1 MACAV
6 STDTDVSGES
16 FLDNNLFAEVIV
28 ANKCKETD
36 RTYSYLIPK
45 DMEDKVDVGSR
56 VIVPFGMGNKQLEGY
71 VFEVKDSIDF
81 NVSKIKPVVRALDDE
96 PVMSP
101 ELVELAKWMKYKYLS
116 YYIDAIQAIV
126 PSPVRTKSSYSIE
139 LCDSEDIY
147 EKITRLNSVNIIEI
161 VEYLEING
169 GSAKLEEIREY
180 FSNLKIDY
188 YVKKL
193 IEAGVVSKLQ
203 KIGNKIGKK
212 TEKLI
217 YLNEAASFEIK
228 KNANKQKE
236 ILELLK
242 ENPGMSMY
250 KIKEACGDCDSTVR
264 IMEKKGYIRIEE
276 REEYRE
282 VNSKIYTEKI
292 HKLSEAQLS
301 ALENIRSFFS
311 QGKDVV
317 LHGVTGSGKTEVYLE
332 LIEESLAEGKDSIM
346 LVPEIS
352 LTPQMVSRF
361 KNRFGD
367 NIAIMHSRLSEG
379 EKYDEWRKIKAGIVK
394 VAIGARSAVFVPFKA
409 LGLIIIDEEHEHTYK
424 SELKPKYLTREV
436 AEKRCQ
442 LEGAHLLM
450 GSATPSIETYYR
462 AKVGELGLAELP
474 DRVNGSPM
482 PEVEVVD
489 MREELKSGN
498 KTIFSSSL
506 TEAIL
511 ENLKS
516 GDQMILFL
524 NRRGH
529 STFVSC
535 RQCGIVMK
543 CPRCSIS
550 LTYHMKSEK
559 LVCHYC
565 GYERDNPTIC
575 PKCKSD
581 KIKYFGVGTQKLE
594 KEFQKKFS
602 VRNVLRMDADTTSRK
617 NSHEEILDK
626 YRRREANV
634 LLGTQM
640 ISKGLDFPDVTL
652 VGVITADTSLNLPD
666 FRSGERTFQ
675 MIAQVAGRSG
685 RASKKGRVIVQTY
698 SPEHYSIEYA
708 RSHDYKSFF
717 EQEIMLRKELGYPPF
732 SSIANIMISGT
743 IESEVINYANEISL
757 LLDES
762 IKSYVDV
769 EKLGPAAATISRI
782 KNRFRWQIVI
792 KSKSEEKLRTILR
805 ALSETCGEGQS
816 NASISVDLNP
826 QSMI

>member
-1 MACAV
+1 M
-6 STDTDVSGES
+6 DKK
-16 FLDNNLFAEVIV
+16 LYAEVIV

-36 RTYSYLIPK
+36 RTYSYLIPE
-45 DMEDKVDVGSR
+45 DMVGSIAAGSR

-71 VFEVKDSIDF
+71 VLDIKDSIEF
-81 NVSKIKPVVRALDDE
+81 NASRVKPIVRALDDE

-101 ELVELAKWMKYKYLS
+101 ELVELAKWMKNKYLS

-126 PSPVRTKSSYSIE
+126 PSPVRTKSSYTIE
-139 LCDSEDIY
+139 LSDSEDIY
-147 EKITRLNSVNIIEI
+147 GKLEKLNSNSMMEI
-161 VEYLEING
+161 VEFLEVNG
-169 GSAKLEEIREY
+169 GSARLEALKEY
-180 FSNLKIDY
+180 FSDRKIDY
-188 YVKKL
+188 YIKKL
-193 IEAGVVSKLQ
+193 MEADIICKLQ
-203 KIGNKIGKK
+203 QIGNKIGKK
-212 TEKLI
+212 SAKLLYTAEGI
-217 YLNEAASFEIK
+217 SIELS
-228 KNANKQKE
+228 KNASKQKE
-236 ILELLK
+236 IYGLIM
-242 ENPGMSMY
+242 ENPGITLA
-250 KIKEACGDCDSTVR
+250 KLKEICRDCDSVVR
-264 IMEKKGYIRIEE
+264 TMQKKGYIRIEE
-276 REEYRE
+276 RDEYRKVDFKVYSE
-282 VNSKIYTEKI
+282 EK
-292 HKLSEAQLS
+292 HKLSEDQQKTLA
-301 ALENIRSFFS
+301 NIRSFFS
-311 QGKDVV
+311 VGKDVV
-317 LHGVTGSGKTEVYLE
+317 LHGVTGSGKTEIYLE
-332 LIEESLAEGKDSIM
+332 LIEECLTQGKDSIM

-367 NIAIMHSRLSEG
+367 SIAVLHSGLSEG
-379 EKYDEWRKIKAGIVK
+379 EKYDEWRRIKAGRVK
-394 VAIGARSAVFVPFKA
+394 VAIGARSAVFAPFGS
-409 LGLIIIDEEHEHTYK
+409 LGIIIIDEEHEHTYK
-424 SELKPKYLTREV
+424 SEIRPKYLTREV
-436 AEKRCQ
+436 AEKRCR

-462 AKVGELGLAELP
+462 ARTGELGLAELQY
-474 DRVNGSPM
+474 RVNGSPM

-511 ENLKS
+511 DTLRS

-535 RQCGIVMK
+535 RQCGIVMR

-565 GYERDNPTIC
+565 GYERDNPDIC
-575 PKCKSD
+575 PNCKSD

-602 VRNVLRMDADTTSRK
+602 VKNILRMDADTTSRK
-617 NSHEEILDK
+617 NSHQELLDK

-652 VGVITADTSLNLPD
+652 VGVIAADTSLNLPD

-708 RSHDYKSFF
+708 RHHDYKGFYQ
-717 EQEIMLRKELGYPPF
+717 QEIMLRKELGYPPF
-732 SSIANIMISGT
+732 SSIANIIISGT
-743 IESEVINYANEISL
+743 VENEVIKYANEISL

-762 IKSYVDV
+762 LKKYSDV

-792 KSKSEEKLRTILR
+792 RSKSEEALR
-805 ALSETCGEGQS
+805 AILGDLSNTCGEGQS
-816 NASISVDLNP
+816 NASISMDLNP
-826 QSMI
+826 QNML

>member
-1 MACAV
+1 MN
-6 STDTDVSGES
+6 
-16 FLDNNLFAEVIV
+16 NNLFAEVIV

-36 RTYSYLIPK
+36 RAYSYLIPK
-45 DMEDKVDVGSR
+45 DLEDKVAVGSR

-71 VFEVKDSIDF
+71 VIQLKDSIDF
-81 NVSKIKPVVRALDDE
+81 NVSRIKPVVRVIDDE

-101 ELVELAKWMKYKYLS
+101 MLVELAKWMKDKYLS

-126 PSPVRTKSSYSIE
+126 PSPVRTKSSYIIE
-139 LCDSEDIY
+139 LSDGDDVY
-147 EKITRLNSVNIIEI
+147 EKLAGLNSNPMMEI
-161 VEYLEING
+161 VEYLELNS
-169 GSAKLEEIREY
+169 GSAKLSEIKEY
-180 FSNLKIDY
+180 FSSLKIDY

-193 IEAGVVSKLQ
+193 LDAGVIRKLQ
-203 KIGNKIGKK
+203 TIGNKIGKK

-217 YLNEAASFEIK
+217 YLSDNSSFDTK
-228 KNANKQKE
+228 KNARKQKE
-236 ILELLK
+236 VLELLK
-242 ENPGMSMY
+242 NNPVISMTQL
-250 KIKEACGDCDSTVR
+250 KDACGDCDSTVR
-264 IMEKKGYIRIEE
+264 ALEKKGYIRVEE
-276 REEYRE
+276 REEYRKI
-282 VNSKIYTEKI
+282 NSKVYREKK
-292 HKLSEAQLS
+292 HELSKMQLS
-301 ALENIRSFFS
+301 ALTEIREFFS
-311 QGKDVV
+311 QGVDVV

-332 LIEESLAEGKDSIM
+332 LIEENISAGKDSIM

-367 NIAIMHSRLSEG
+367 NIAVMHSSLSEG
-379 EKYDEWRKIKAGIVK
+379 EKYDEWRKIKAGLVK
-394 VAIGARSAVFVPFKA
+394 VAIGARSAVFAPFKN

-424 SELKPKYLTREV
+424 SEIKPKYLTREV
-436 AEKRCQ
+436 AEQRCK

-462 AKVGELGLAELP
+462 ARNGELGLAELSE
-474 DRVNGSPM
+474 RVNGSPM

-498 KTIFSSSL
+498 KSIFSSSL

-511 ENLKS
+511 DNLKS

-535 RQCGIVMK
+535 RECGIVMK

-565 GYERDNPTIC
+565 GYERDNPEYC
-575 PKCKSD
+575 PKCKSE
-581 KIKYFGVGTQKLE
+581 KIKYFGAGTQKLE

-602 VRNVLRMDADTTSRK
+602 VKNVLRMDADTTSKK
-617 NSHEEILDK
+617 NSHQEILDK

-675 MIAQVAGRSG
+675 MIEQVAGRSG
-685 RASKKGRVIVQTY
+685 RAAKKGRVIVQTY

-708 RSHDYKSFF
+708 RCHDYKGFF
-717 EQEIMLRKELGYPPF
+717 EQETMLRHELGYPPF
-732 SSIANIMISGT
+732 SSLANIIISGT
-743 IESEVINYANEISL
+743 IENEVIKYANEVGRF
-757 LLDES
+757 LDER
-762 IKSYVDV
+762 IKNQTDV
-769 EKLGPAAATISRI
+769 EKLGPTAATISRI
-782 KNRFRWQIVI
+782 KNRYRWQIVI
-792 KSKSEEKLRTILR
+792 KSKSEEILR
-805 ALSETCGEGQS
+805 KILKDLSDNCGEGQS
-816 NASISVDLNP
+816 NASISIDINP
-826 QSMI
+826 QNMI

>member
-1 MACAV
+1 
-6 STDTDVSGES
+6 
-16 FLDNNLFAEVIV
+16 LD
-28 ANKCKETD
+28 
-36 RTYSYLIPK
+36 
-45 DMEDKVDVGSR
+45 
-56 VIVPFGMGNKQLEGY
+56 
-71 VFEVKDSIDF
+71 
-81 NVSKIKPVVRALDDE
+81 
-96 PVMSP
+96 
-101 ELVELAKWMKYKYLS
+101 
-116 YYIDAIQAIV
+116 
-126 PSPVRTKSSYSIE
+126 
-139 LCDSEDIY
+139 
-147 EKITRLNSVNIIEI
+147 
-161 VEYLEING
+161 
-169 GSAKLEEIREY
+169 
-180 FSNLKIDY
+180 
-188 YVKKL
+188 
-193 IEAGVVSKLQ
+193 
-203 KIGNKIGKK
+203 
-212 TEKLI
+212 
-217 YLNEAASFEIK
+217 
-228 KNANKQKE
+228 
-236 ILELLK
+236 
-242 ENPGMSMY
+242 
-250 KIKEACGDCDSTVR
+250 
-264 IMEKKGYIRIEE
+264 KKGYIRIEE
-276 REEYRE
+276 IDEYRS
-282 VNSKIYTEKI
+282 VNSKVYSEIR
-292 HKLSEAQLS
+292 HALSEAQQE
-301 ALENIRSFFS
+301 AMANIHSCFS
-311 QGKDVV
+311 LGKDVV
-317 LHGVTGSGKTEVYLE
+317 LHGVTGSGKTEIYLE
-332 LIEESLAEGKDSIM
+332 LIEECLLQGRDSIL

-361 KNRFGD
+361 INRFGE
-367 NIAIMHSRLSEG
+367 NIAVLHSRLSEG

-394 VAIGARSAVFVPFKA
+394 VAIGARSAVFAPFKA

-436 AEKRCQ
+436 AEQRCQ
-442 LEGAHLLM
+442 IEGARLLM

-462 AKVGELGLAELP
+462 AKVGELGLVELP
-474 DRVNGSPM
+474 ERVNGSPM

-516 GDQMILFL
+516 GDQIILFL

-565 GYERDNPTIC
+565 GYERDNPTTC
-575 PKCKSD
+575 PKCSSD

-594 KEFQKKFS
+594 KEFIKKFS
-602 VRNVLRMDADTTSRK
+602 VKNVLRMDADTTSRK
-617 NSHEEILDK
+617 NSHQEILDK

-708 RSHDYKSFF
+708 RNHDYKGFY
-717 EQEIMLRKELGYPPF
+717 EQEIMLRRELCYPPF
-732 SSIANIMISGT
+732 SSIASILISGT
-743 IESEVINYANEISL
+743 IENEVIKYANEISQ
-757 LLDES
+757 LLDEK
-762 IKSYVDV
+762 IKQRSDI
-769 EKLGPAAATISRI
+769 EKLGPTAASIARI

-792 KSKSEEKLRTILR
+792 KSINENILR
-805 ALSETCGEGQS
+805 EILGELLENCGDGQS
-816 NASISVDLNP
+816 NVSLSMDLNP
-826 QSMI
+826 QSMV

>member
-1 MACAV
+1 M
-6 STDTDVSGES
+6 DK
-16 FLDNNLFAEVIV
+16 NLFAEVIV
-28 ANKCKETD
+28 TNKCKETD

-45 DMEDKVDVGSR
+45 EMEEKVAVGSR
-56 VIVPFGMGNKQLEGY
+56 VIVPFGIGNKQLEGY
-71 VFEVKDSIDF
+71 VLAVKDSIDF
-81 NVSKIKPVVRALDDE
+81 SVSRIKPVTRVLDDE

-101 ELVELAKWMKYKYLS
+101 ELVELAKWMKDKYLS

-126 PSPVRTKSSYSIE
+126 PSPVRTKSSYIIE
-139 LCDSEDIY
+139 LEVCEDMY
-147 EKITRLNSVNIIEI
+147 EKLARLNSNSMMEI
-161 VEYLEING
+161 VEFLEQNS
-169 GSAKLEEIREY
+169 GSVKLEEIKEY
-180 FSNLKIDY
+180 FSDRKIDY

-193 IEAGVVSKLQ
+193 LEEGIVQ
-203 KIGNKIGKK
+203 KHQVIGNKIGKK
-212 TEKLI
+212 LERLL
-217 YLNEAASFEIK
+217 YLNEDTSIEIK

-236 ILELLK
+236 ILELLGK
-242 ENPGMSMY
+242 NPGISMSEL
-250 KIKEACGDCDSTVR
+250 KEACGDCDSAVR
-264 IMEKKGYIRIEE
+264 AMEKKGYIRIEE

-282 VNSKIYTEKI
+282 VNSKVYSEKK
-292 HKLSEAQLS
+292 HELSKAQLS
-301 ALENIRSFFS
+301 ALANIRSFFS

-317 LHGVTGSGKTEVYLE
+317 LYGVTGSGKTEVYLE
-332 LIEESLAEGKDSIM
+332 LIEENLNMGKDSIM

-367 NIAIMHSRLSEG
+367 NIAVMHSSLSEG

-394 VAIGARSAVFVPFKA
+394 VAIGARSAVFAPFKA

-424 SELKPKYLTREV
+424 SEIKPKYLTREV
-436 AEKRCQ
+436 AEKRCR

-462 AKVGELGLAELP
+462 AKTGELGLAELP
-474 DRVNGSPM
+474 DRANGSPM
-482 PEVEVVD
+482 PEIEVVD
-489 MREELKSGN
+489 MREELKAGN

-511 ENLKS
+511 DNLKS

-524 NRRGH
+524 NRRGY

-565 GYERDNPTIC
+565 GYERDNPHVC

-602 VRNVLRMDADTTSRK
+602 VKNVLRMDADTTSRK
-617 NSHEEILDK
+617 NSHQEILDK

-685 RASKKGRVIVQTY
+685 RANKKGRVIVQTY
-698 SPEHYSIEYA
+698 SPEHYSIQYA
-708 RSHDYKSFF
+708 RFHDYKGFF

-732 SSIANIMISGT
+732 SSIANIIISG
-743 IESEVINYANEISL
+743 IAESEVINYANEISL
-757 LLDES
+757 FLDKR
-762 IKSYVDV
+762 IKGHSDV

-782 KNRFRWQIVI
+782 KNRYRWQIVI
-792 KSKSEEKLRTILR
+792 KSKSEETLR
-805 ALSETCGEGQS
+805 AVLGDLMENCGEGQS
-816 NASISVDLNP
+816 NVSISMDLNP

>member
-1 MACAV
+1 
-6 STDTDVSGES
+6 
-16 FLDNNLFAEVIV
+16 LDKKLFAEVIV

-45 DMEDKVDVGSR
+45 DMEEKVLVGSR

-71 VFEVKDSIDF
+71 VLAVKDSVDF
-81 NVSKIKPVVRALDDE
+81 NISRIKPLVRTLDDE

-101 ELVELAKWMKYKYLS
+101 QLIELAKWMKNKYIS
-116 YYIDAIQAIV
+116 YYIDAIHAIV
-126 PSPVRTKSSYSIE
+126 PSPVRTKSSYTIE
-139 LCDSEDIY
+139 LADSDDIND
-147 EKITRLNSVNIIEI
+147 KIARLNSNIIIEI
-161 VEYLEING
+161 VEFLELNG
-169 GSAKLEEIREY
+169 GSAKLEDIKEY
-180 FSNLKIDY
+180 FSDRKIDY
-188 YVKKL
+188 YMKKL
-193 IEAGVVSKLQ
+193 LEAGVVRKLQ
-203 KIGNKIGKK
+203 LVGNKIGKK
-212 TEKLI
+212 TEKLL
-217 YLNEAASFEIK
+217 YLTEGGIFDIK
-228 KNANKQKE
+228 KNASKQKE
-236 ILELLK
+236 IFELLVN
-242 ENPGMSMY
+242 NPGISMS
-250 KIKEACGDCDSTVR
+250 KLKEACGDCDSAVKA
-264 IMEKKGYIRIEE
+264 MEKKGCIRIEE
-276 REEYRE
+276 REEYRR
-282 VNSKIYTEKI
+282 VNSKVYSEKR
-292 HKLSEAQLS
+292 HELSEAQLN
-301 ALENIRSFFS
+301 ALTNIRSFFS

-332 LIEESLAEGKDSIM
+332 LIEECIAEGKDSIM

-361 KNRFGD
+361 KNRFGE
-367 NIAIMHSRLSEG
+367 NIAVMHSSLSEG

-394 VAIGARSAVFVPFKA
+394 VAIGARSAVFAPFKA
-409 LGLIIIDEEHEHTYK
+409 LGIIIIDEEHENTYK
-424 SELKPKYLTREV
+424 SEIKPKYLTREI

-442 LEGAHLLM
+442 LEGARVLM
-450 GSATPSIETYYR
+450 GSATPCIETYYR
-462 AKVGELGLAELP
+462 AKVGDLGLVELP

-482 PEVEVVD
+482 PEVEVID

-498 KTIFSSSL
+498 KTIFSDSL

-511 ENLKS
+511 DNLKS
-516 GDQMILFL
+516 GDQIILFL

-550 LTYHMKSEK
+550 LTYHMRSEK

-575 PKCKSD
+575 PKCNSD
-581 KIKYFGVGTQKLE
+581 KIKFFGVGTQKLE

-602 VRNVLRMDADTTSRK
+602 VKNILRMDADTTSRK
-617 NSHEEILDK
+617 NSHQEILDK

-634 LLGTQM
+634 LIGTQM

-666 FRSGERTFQ
+666 FRAGERTFQ

-708 RSHDYKSFF
+708 RYHDYKGFY
-717 EQEIMLRKELGYPPF
+717 EQEIMLRRELAYPPF
-732 SSIANIMISGT
+732 STIANILISGT
-743 IESEVINYANEISL
+743 IEDEVIKYANEISQ
-757 LLDES
+757 LLDDR
-762 IKSYVDV
+762 IKLQDGV
-769 EKLGPAAATISRI
+769 EKLGPTAATISRI

-792 KSKSEEKLRTILR
+792 KSKSEEIVREILEG
-805 ALSETCGEGQS
+805 LSENCGEGQS
-816 NASISVDLNP
+816 NASISMDLNP
-826 QSMI
+826 QNML

>member
-1 MACAV
+1 M
-6 STDTDVSGES
+6 SS
-16 FLDNNLFAEVIV
+16 NLFAEVIV

-45 DMEDKVDVGSR
+45 DMEAKVAVGSR
-56 VIVPFGMGNKQLEGY
+56 IIVPFGMGNKQLEGY
-71 VFEVKDSIDF
+71 VLDIKDSINF
-81 NVSKIKPVVRALDDE
+81 NASRVKPIVRVLDDE
-96 PVMSP
+96 PVMSAM
-101 ELVELAKWMKYKYLS
+101 LVELAKWMKHEYLS
-116 YYIDAIQAIV
+116 YYLDAIQAIV
-126 PSPVRTKSSYSIE
+126 PSPVRTKSSYTIE
-139 LCDSEDIY
+139 LSDSEDIY
-147 EKITRLNSVNIIEI
+147 DKIARQSSNSIMEI
-161 VEYLEING
+161 VEYLELNG
-169 GSAKLEEIREY
+169 GSAKLEDIREY
-180 FSNLKIDY
+180 FGGLKIDY
-188 YVKKL
+188 YMKKL
-193 IEAGVVSKLQ
+193 IEAGVVKKLQ
-203 KIGNKIGKK
+203 LIGDKIGKK
-212 TEKLI
+212 TEKLL
-217 YLNEAASFEIK
+217 YLVEGASFELK
-228 KNANKQKE
+228 KNASKQKE
-236 ILELLK
+236 IIDLITES
-242 ENPGMSMY
+242 PGISMS
-250 KIKEACGDCDSTVR
+250 KLREVCGDCDSAVR
-264 IMEKKGYIRIEE
+264 SMVKKGFIRIEE
-276 REEYRE
+276 KEEYRK
-282 VNSKIYTEKI
+282 VDQRVYSEKR
-292 HKLSEAQLS
+292 HELS
-301 ALENIRSFFS
+301 AAQMNALSDIRDCFS
-311 QGKDVV
+311 AGKNVL

-332 LIEESLAEGKDSIM
+332 LIEECLQQGKDSIM

-361 KNRFGD
+361 MNRFGD
-367 NIAIMHSRLSEG
+367 NIAVLHSSLSEG
-379 EKYDEWRKIKAGIVK
+379 EKYDEWRKIKAGMVK
-394 VAIGARSAVFVPFKA
+394 VAIGARSAVFAPFKQ

-424 SELKPKYLTREV
+424 SEIKPKYLTREV
-436 AEKRCQ
+436 AEQRCR
-442 LEGAHLLM
+442 LEGARLLM

-462 AKVGELGLAELP
+462 AKTGELGLAELP

-498 KTIFSSSL
+498 KTIFSNSL

-511 ENLKS
+511 DNLQR

-535 RQCGIVMK
+535 RECGIVMK

-565 GYERDNPTIC
+565 GYERDNPTSC
-575 PKCKSD
+575 PKCKSE

-602 VRNVLRMDADTTSRK
+602 VKNVLRMDADTTSRK
-617 NSHEEILDK
+617 NSHQEILDK

-685 RASKKGRVIVQTY
+685 RASKKGRVIIQTY

-708 RSHDYKSFF
+708 RHHDYKGFY
-717 EQEIMLRKELGYPPF
+717 EQEIMLRKEMGYPPF
-732 SSIANIMISGT
+732 SSIANILISGT
-743 IESEVINYANEISL
+743 VEGEVIKYANDIGRF
-757 LLDES
+757 LDEH
-762 IKSYVDV
+762 IKQHPGI
-769 EKLGPAAATISRI
+769 EKLGPTAAAISRI

-792 KSKSEEKLRTILR
+792 KSISEELLRKILEE
-805 ALSETCGEGQS
+805 LSENCGEGQS
-816 NASISVDLNP
+816 NASISMDLKP
-826 QSMI
+826 QSML

>member
-1 MACAV
+1 MN
-6 STDTDVSGES
+6 
-16 FLDNNLFAEVIV
+16 NNLFAEVIV

-36 RTYSYLIPK
+36 RTYSYLIPEGMK
-45 DMEDKVDVGSR
+45 ESVKVGSR
-56 VIVPFGMGNKQLEGY
+56 VIVSFGIGNKQLEGY
-71 VFEVKDSIDF
+71 VMGIKDNIDF
-81 NVSKIKPVVRALDDE
+81 NISRVKPIARTLDDE
-96 PVMSP
+96 PVMTP
-101 ELVELAKWMKYKYLS
+101 VLVELAKWMKDKYLS

-126 PSPVRTKSSYSIE
+126 PSPVRTKSSYTIE
-139 LCDSEDIY
+139 LSDQENIY
-147 EKITRLNSVNIIEI
+147 EKIARLNSNSIMEI
-161 VEYLEING
+161 VEFLELNG
-169 GSAKLEEIREY
+169 GSAKLEDIKEY
-180 FSNLKIDY
+180 FSDRKIDY
-188 YVKKL
+188 YIKKL
-193 IEAGVVSKLQ
+193 LESEVVSKHQ
-203 KIGNKIGKK
+203 VISNKIGKK
-212 TEKLI
+212 TEQLL
-217 YLNEAASFEIK
+217 YLNETACLEIK
-228 KNANKQKE
+228 NNASKQKK
-236 ILELLK
+236 IFELLE
-242 ENPGMSMY
+242 ENPGISLS
-250 KIKEACGDCDSTVR
+250 KLKTVCGDCDSTVKTMHKR
-264 IMEKKGYIRIEE
+264 GYIRIDEID
-276 REEYRE
+276 EYRK
-282 VNSKIYTEKI
+282 VDSKVYSEKI
-292 HKLSEAQLS
+292 HMLSQDQLN
-301 ALENIRSFFS
+301 ALSNIRGFFS

-332 LIEESLAEGKDSIM
+332 LIEECLSRGKDAIM

-361 KNRFGD
+361 KNRFGE
-367 NIAIMHSRLSEG
+367 NIAVMHSRLSEG

-394 VAIGARSAVFVPFKA
+394 VAIGARSAVFAPFKD
-409 LGLIIIDEEHEHTYK
+409 LGVIIIDEEHEHTYK
-424 SELKPKYLTREV
+424 SEIKPKYLTREV

-442 LEGAHLLM
+442 LEGARLLM

-462 AKVGELGLAELP
+462 ARVGELGLAELP
-474 DRVNGSPM
+474 KRVNGSPM

-498 KTIFSSSL
+498 KTIFSDSL

-511 ENLKS
+511 DTLRS

-543 CPRCSIS
+543 CPRCSIT

-565 GYERDNPTIC
+565 GYERDNPVIC

-581 KIKYFGVGTQKLE
+581 KIKYFGIGTQKLE

-602 VRNVLRMDADTTSRK
+602 VKNVLRMDADTTSRK
-617 NSHEEILDK
+617 NSHQEILDK
-626 YRRREANV
+626 FRRREVNV

-652 VGVITADTSLNLPD
+652 VGVIAADTSLNLPD

-685 RASKKGRVIVQTY
+685 RGSKKGRVIVQTY

-708 RSHDYKSFF
+708 RYHDYKGFYDK
-717 EQEIMLRKELGYPPF
+717 EIMLRKELGYPPF
-732 SSIANIMISGT
+732 SSMANIVISGT
-743 IESEVINYANEISL
+743 IEGEVIKYANEISL

-762 IKSYVDV
+762 IKHHNDV

-792 KSKSEEKLRTILR
+792 KSKSEQVLR
-805 ALSETCGEGQS
+805 AILGDLCDNCGEGQS
-816 NASISVDLNP
+816 NASISLDLNP
-826 QSMI
+826 QSMV

>member
-1 MACAV
+1 MN
-6 STDTDVSGES
+6 
-16 FLDNNLFAEVIV
+16 NNLFAEVIV

-36 RTYSYLIPK
+36 RTYSYLIPEEMK
-45 DMEDKVDVGSR
+45 ESVKMGSR

-71 VFEVKDSIDF
+71 VMGISDNIEF
-81 NVSKIKPVVRALDDE
+81 NISRIKPIARILDDE
-96 PVMSP
+96 PVMTP
-101 ELVELAKWMKYKYLS
+101 VLVELAKWMKGKYLS

-126 PSPVRTKSSYSIE
+126 PSPVRTKSSYTIE
-139 LCDSEDIY
+139 LSDREDIY
-147 EKITRLNSVNIIEI
+147 EKIARLNSNSIMEI
-161 VEYLEING
+161 VEFLELNG
-169 GSAKLEEIREY
+169 GNAKLEDIREY
-180 FSNLKIDY
+180 FSDRKIDY
-188 YVKKL
+188 YIKKL
-193 IEAGVVSKLQ
+193 LESQIVTKLQ
-203 KIGNKIGKK
+203 VIGNKIGKK
-212 TEKLI
+212 TEKLL
-217 YLNEAASFEIK
+217 YLNEIQGFDLK
-228 KNANKQKE
+228 KNASKQKE
-236 ILELLK
+236 ILELIK
-242 ENPGMSMY
+242 ENPGIALS
-250 KIKEACGDCDSTVR
+250 KLKETCGDCDSTVKTLN
-264 IMEKKGYIRIEE
+264 KKGCIRIEE
-276 REEYRE
+276 IDEYRK
-282 VNSKIYTEKI
+282 VNSKVYSEKS
-292 HKLSEAQLS
+292 HELSEDQVN
-301 ALENIRSFFS
+301 ALANIRSFFS
-311 QGKDVV
+311 KGKDVV

-332 LIEESLAEGKDSIM
+332 LIEECLLKGKDAIM

-361 KNRFGD
+361 MNRFGD
-367 NIAIMHSRLSEG
+367 NIAVMHSRLSEG
-379 EKYDEWRKIKAGIVK
+379 EKYDEWRKIKAGLVK
-394 VAIGARSAVFVPFKA
+394 VAIGARSAVFAPFKS
-409 LGLIIIDEEHEHTYK
+409 LGIIIIDEEHEHTYK
-424 SELKPKYLTREV
+424 SEIKPKYLTREV

-442 LEGAHLLM
+442 LEGARLLM

-462 AKVGELGLAELP
+462 ASIGELGLAELP
-474 DRVNGSPM
+474 KRVNGSPM

-498 KTIFSSSL
+498 KTIFSGSL

-511 ENLKS
+511 ETLRS

-550 LTYHMKSEK
+550 LTYHLKSEK

-565 GYERDNPTIC
+565 GYERDNPVIC
-575 PKCKSD
+575 PKCDSD

-602 VRNVLRMDADTTSRK
+602 VKNVLRMDADTTSRK
-617 NSHEEILDK
+617 NSHQEILDK

-652 VGVITADTSLNLPD
+652 VGVIAADTSLNLPD

-685 RASKKGRVIVQTY
+685 RAEKKGRVIVQTY

-708 RSHDYKSFF
+708 RYHDYKGFYDK
-717 EQEIMLRKELGYPPF
+717 EIMLRKDLGYPPF
-732 SSIANIMISGT
+732 SSLANIMISGT
-743 IESEVINYANEISL
+743 VESEVIKYANEVSSI
-757 LLDES
+757 LDEC
-762 IKSYVDV
+762 IRKHTDI

-792 KSKSEEKLRTILR
+792 KSKSENILR
-805 ALSETCGEGQS
+805 SILVDLSESCGEGQS
-816 NASISVDLNP
+816 NVSISLDLNP

>member
-1 MACAV
+1 M
-6 STDTDVSGES
+6 DKK
-16 FLDNNLFAEVIV
+16 LFAEVIV

-45 DMEDKVDVGSR
+45 DMEESVKVGCR

-71 VFEVKDSIDF
+71 VLAIKDSIDF
-81 NVSKIKPVVRALDDE
+81 NVSRIKPLVRALDDE
-96 PVMSP
+96 PVMSS
-101 ELVELAKWMKYKYLS
+101 ELVELAKWMKNKYLS

-126 PSPVRTKSSYSIE
+126 PSPVRTKSSYTIE
-139 LCDSEDIY
+139 LSDSDDTY
-147 EKITRLNSVNIIEI
+147 EKISRLNSNSIMEI
-161 VEYLEING
+161 VEFLELNG
-169 GSAKLEEIREY
+169 GSAKLEDIKEY
-180 FSNLKIDY
+180 FSDRKIDY
-188 YVKKL
+188 YMKKL
-193 IEAGVVSKLQ
+193 LETGAVRKLQ
-203 KIGNKIGKK
+203 LIGNKIGKK
-212 TEKLI
+212 TEKLL
-217 YLNEAASFEIK
+217 YLIEDASFEIK
-228 KNANKQKE
+228 KNASKQKE
-236 ILELLK
+236 IFDLLANNPGISMSKLK
-242 ENPGMSMY
+242 ET
-250 KIKEACGDCDSTVR
+250 CGDCDSAVKA
-264 IMEKKGYIRIEE
+264 MEKKGCIRIEE
-276 REEYRE
+276 REDYRK
-282 VNSKIYTEKI
+282 VNATVYSEKR
-292 HKLSEAQLS
+292 HELSEAQLN
-301 ALENIRSFFS
+301 AIANIRSFFS

-317 LHGVTGSGKTEVYLE
+317 LNGVTGSGKTEVYLE
-332 LIEESLAEGKDSIM
+332 LIEECIEQGKDSIM

-361 KNRFGD
+361 KHRFGD
-367 NIAIMHSRLSEG
+367 NIAVLHSSLSEG

-394 VAIGARSAVFVPFKA
+394 VAIGARSAVFAPFKA
-409 LGLIIIDEEHEHTYK
+409 LGIIIIDEEHENTYK
-424 SELKPKYLTREV
+424 SDIKPKYLTREV

-442 LEGAHLLM
+442 LEGAQLLM

-474 DRVNGSPM
+474 ERVNGSPM

-498 KTIFSSSL
+498 KTIFSNSL

-511 ENLKS
+511 DNLKI

-559 LVCHYC
+559 LICHYC
-565 GYERDNPTIC
+565 GHERDNPTIC
-575 PKCKSD
+575 PKCNSD

-602 VRNVLRMDADTTSRK
+602 VKNVLRMDADTTSKK
-617 NSHEEILDK
+617 NSHQEILDK

-708 RSHDYKSFF
+708 RYHDYKGFY
-717 EQEIMLRKELGYPPF
+717 EKEIMLRKELGYPPF
-732 SSIANIMISGT
+732 SCIASIIISGT
-743 IESEVINYANEISL
+743 IENEVIKYANEISQF
-757 LLDES
+757 LDVRIREQ
-762 IKSYVDV
+762 DNV
-769 EKLGPAAATISRI
+769 EKLGPTAATISRI
-782 KNRFRWQIVI
+782 KNRYRWQIVI
-792 KSKSEEKLRTILR
+792 KSKSEDIIRAILGD
-805 ALSETCGEGQS
+805 LSQNCGEGQS
-816 NASISVDLNP
+816 NASISMDLNP
-826 QSMI
+826 QSML

>member
-1 MACAV
+1 M
-6 STDTDVSGES
+6 DKK
-16 FLDNNLFAEVIV
+16 LFAEVIV

-45 DMEDKVDVGSR
+45 EMEKSVAVGSR

-71 VFEVKDSIDF
+71 VLEVKDSIDF
-81 NVSKIKPVVRALDDE
+81 SPSRLKSLVRALDDE

-101 ELVELAKWMKYKYLS
+101 KLVELARWMREKYLC
-116 YYIDAIQAIV
+116 YYIDAIQAII
-126 PSPVRTKSSYSIE
+126 PSPVRTKSSYIIE
-139 LCDSEDIY
+139 LSDSEDAY
-147 EKITRLNSVNIIEI
+147 EKIAGLNSNSIMDI
-161 VEYLEING
+161 VEFIELNG
-169 GSAKLEEIREY
+169 GRVKLEDIREY
-180 FSNLKIDY
+180 FSELKIEY
-188 YVKKL
+188 YIKKL
-193 IEAGVVSKLQ
+193 IETGAVKKQQL
-203 KIGNKIGKK
+203 IGNKIGKK
-212 TEKLI
+212 TEKLL
-217 YLNEAASFEIK
+217 YLNEEASFEIK
-228 KNANKQKE
+228 KNASKQKV
-236 ILELLK
+236 IYELLA
-242 ENPGMSMY
+242 ENPGMSLA
-250 KIKEACGDCDSTVR
+250 KLKKACGDCDSSVKA
-264 IMEKKGYIRIEE
+264 MEAKGYIRVVEKDD
-276 REEYRE
+276 YRE
-282 VNSKIYTEKI
+282 VVSKVYSEKR
-292 HKLSEAQLS
+292 HELSKGQKK
-301 ALENIRSFFS
+301 ALYDIKSFFN

-332 LIEESLAEGKDSIM
+332 LIEECLSMGKDSIM

-367 NIAIMHSRLSEG
+367 NVAVLHSSLSEG

-394 VAIGARSAVFVPFKA
+394 IAIGARSAVFAPFKA
-409 LGLIIIDEEHEHTYK
+409 LGLLIIDEEHEHTYK
-424 SELKPKYLTREV
+424 SEIKPKYLTREV
-436 AEKRCQ
+436 GEMRCR
-442 LEGAHLLM
+442 LEGANMLM

-462 AKVGELGLAELP
+462 ARIGELGLAELP
-474 DRVNGSPM
+474 ERVNESPM

-511 ENLKS
+511 DNLKKK
-516 GDQMILFL
+516 DQMILFL

-535 RQCGIVMK
+535 RECGIVMK

-565 GYERDNPTIC
+565 GYERDNPAVC

-602 VRNVLRMDADTTSRK
+602 VKNVLRMDADTTSKK
-617 NSHEEILDK
+617 NSHQEILDK

-652 VGVITADTSLNLPD
+652 VGVIAADTSLNLPD
-666 FRSGERTFQ
+666 FRSAERTFQ

-685 RASKKGRVIVQTY
+685 RGSKKGLVIVQTY

-708 RSHDYKSFF
+708 RYHDYKGFY
-717 EQEIMLRKELGYPPF
+717 EKEIMLRKELCYPPF
-732 SSIANIMISGT
+732 TSIANIIISGT
-743 IESEVINYANEISL
+743 KENEVIEYANEISI
-757 LLDES
+757 LLDAAL
-762 IKSYVDV
+762 KKYTGV
-769 EKLGPAAATISRI
+769 EKLGPAAASISRI

-792 KSKSEEKLRTILR
+792 KSSSEEILKEILR
-805 ALSETCGEGQS
+805 GISDTCGEGQS
-816 NASISVDLNP
+816 NASISLDLNP
-826 QSMI
+826 QSMV

>member
-1 MACAV
+1 M
-6 STDTDVSGES
+6 DKK
-16 FLDNNLFAEVIV
+16 LFAEVIV

-45 DMEDKVDVGSR
+45 DMEQSIKVGCR

-71 VFEVKDSIDF
+71 VLAIKDSIDF
-81 NVSKIKPVVRALDDE
+81 NASRIKPLIRALDDE
-96 PVMSP
+96 PVMSDK
-101 ELVELAKWMKYKYLS
+101 LVELAKWMKNKYLS

-126 PSPVRTKSSYSIE
+126 PSPVRTKSSYTIE
-139 LCDSEDIY
+139 LSDGEEIY
-147 EKITRLNSVNIIEI
+147 DKIDRLNSNSIMDI
-161 VEYLEING
+161 VEFLELNG
-169 GSAKLEEIREY
+169 GSAKLEDIKEY
-180 FSNLKIDY
+180 FSELKIDY
-188 YVKKL
+188 YIKKL
-193 IEAGVVSKLQ
+193 LDAGVVRKLQ
-203 KIGNKIGKK
+203 LIGNKIGKK
-212 TEKLI
+212 TEKLL
-217 YLNEAASFEIK
+217 YLTEDVGFEIK
-228 KNANKQKE
+228 KNAIKQKE
-236 ILELLK
+236 IYELLVN
-242 ENPGMSMY
+242 NPGISMS
-250 KIKEACGDCDSTVR
+250 KLKEACGDCDSAVKA
-264 IMEKKGYIRIEE
+264 MEKKGCIRIEE
-276 REEYRE
+276 REDYRK
-282 VNSKIYTEKI
+282 VNSTVYSEKR
-292 HKLSEAQLS
+292 HELSEAQLNAIAS
-301 ALENIRSFFS
+301 IRSFFA

-317 LHGVTGSGKTEVYLE
+317 LNGVTGSGKTEVYLE
-332 LIEESLAEGKDSIM
+332 LIEECIEQGKDSIM

-367 NIAIMHSRLSEG
+367 NIAVLHSGLSEG

-394 VAIGARSAVFVPFKA
+394 VAIGARSAVFAPFKA
-409 LGLIIIDEEHEHTYK
+409 LGIIIIDEEHENTYK
-424 SELKPKYLTREV
+424 SEIKPKYLTREV

-442 LEGAHLLM
+442 LEGARLLM

-462 AKVGELGLAELP
+462 ARMGELGLTELP

-511 ENLKS
+511 DNLKI

-543 CPRCSIS
+543 CPSCSIS

-602 VRNVLRMDADTTSRK
+602 VKNVLRMDADTTSRK
-617 NSHEEILDK
+617 NSHQEILDK

-708 RSHDYKSFF
+708 RYHDYKGFY

-732 SSIANIMISGT
+732 SCIASIIISGT
-743 IESEVINYANEISL
+743 IENEVIKYANEISQF
-757 LLDES
+757 LDEK
-762 IKSYVDV
+762 IGQQDNV
-769 EKLGPAAATISRI
+769 EKLGPTAAAISRI
-782 KNRFRWQIVI
+782 KNRYRWQIVI
-792 KSKSEEKLRTILR
+792 KSKSEDTIRAILR
-805 ALSETCGEGQS
+805 DLSENCGEGQS
-816 NASISVDLNP
+816 NASISMDLNP

>member
-1 MACAV
+1 M
-6 STDTDVSGES
+6 DK
-16 FLDNNLFAEVIV
+16 NLFAEVIV

-45 DMEDKVDVGSR
+45 DMERSVAVGSR

-71 VFEVKDSIDF
+71 VMNVKDSVDF
-81 NVSKIKPVVRALDDE
+81 NVSRVKPIARMLDDE

-101 ELVELAKWMKYKYLS
+101 EFVELAQWMKEKYLC

-139 LCDSEDIY
+139 LSEDEGIY
-147 EKITRLNSVNIIEI
+147 EKVADLNSNSIVEI
-161 VEYLEING
+161 VEFLETNG
-169 GSAKLEEIREY
+169 GNAKLQDIKAY
-180 FSNLKIDY
+180 FSDRKIDY
-188 YVKKL
+188 YIKKL
-193 IEAGVVSKLQ
+193 LDTGVARKHQL
-203 KIGNKIGKK
+203 IGNKIGKK
-212 TEKLI
+212 TEKLL
-217 YLNEAASFEIK
+217 YLNEAASIEIK
-228 KNANKQKE
+228 NNASKQKE
-236 ILELLK
+236 IIKLLTMKPGIPLAKLK
-242 ENPGMSMY
+242 EV
-250 KIKEACGDCDSTVR
+250 CGDCDFAIKT
-264 IMEKKGYIRIEE
+264 MQKKGYISIEE
-276 REEYRE
+276 REEYRK
-282 VNSKIYTEKI
+282 VNSKVYSEKSY
-292 HKLSEAQLS
+292 KLSEGQLS
-301 ALENIRSFFS
+301 ALSKIRAFFS
-311 QGKDVV
+311 RGKDVV

-332 LIEESLAEGKDSIM
+332 LIEECLTRGKDSIM

-367 NIAIMHSRLSEG
+367 NIAVLHSGLSEG

-394 VAIGARSAVFVPFKA
+394 VAIGARSAVFAPFKA
-409 LGLIIIDEEHEHTYK
+409 LGIIIIDEEHEHTYK
-424 SELKPKYLTREV
+424 SEIKPKYLTREV
-436 AEKRCQ
+436 AEKRCR

-450 GSATPSIETYYR
+450 GSATPSVETYYR
-462 AKVGELGLAELP
+462 ARVGEIGLAELP
-474 DRVNGSPM
+474 KRVNGSPM

-498 KTIFSSSL
+498 KTIFSRRL
-506 TEAIL
+506 TEEIL
-511 ENLKS
+511 DTLK
-516 GDQMILFL
+516 GGNQMILFL

-535 RQCGIVMK
+535 RECGIVMK

-559 LVCHYC
+559 LICHYC
-565 GYERDNPTIC
+565 GYEIDNPDKC

-602 VRNVLRMDADTTSRK
+602 IKNVLRMDADTTSRK
-617 NSHEEILDK
+617 NSHEEILGK

-634 LLGTQM
+634 LIGTQM

-652 VGVITADTSLNLPD
+652 VGVIAADTSLNLPD

-708 RSHDYKSFF
+708 RYHDYKGFY
-717 EQEIMLRKELGYPPF
+717 EQEITLRKELCYPPF
-732 SSIANIMISGT
+732 SSIANILISG
-743 IESEVINYANEISL
+743 IVESEVIKYANEVSR

-762 IKSYVDV
+762 MKRHADV

-792 KSKSEEKLRTILR
+792 KSKSEQVLRTIL
-805 ALSETCGEGQS
+805 ADLSDKCGEGQS
-816 NASISVDLNP
+816 SASISMDLNP
-826 QSMI
+826 QSML

>member
-1 MACAV
+1 
-6 STDTDVSGES
+6 
-16 FLDNNLFAEVIV
+16 LDKKLFAEVIV

-45 DMEDKVDVGSR
+45 DMEEKVLVGSR

-71 VFEVKDSIDF
+71 VLAVKDSVDF
-81 NVSKIKPVVRALDDE
+81 NISRIKPLVRTLDDE

-101 ELVELAKWMKYKYLS
+101 QLIELAKWMKNKYIS
-116 YYIDAIQAIV
+116 YYIDAIHAIV
-126 PSPVRTKSSYSIE
+126 PSPVRTKSSYTIE
-139 LCDSEDIY
+139 LADSDDIND
-147 EKITRLNSVNIIEI
+147 KIARLNSNIIIEI
-161 VEYLEING
+161 VEFLELNG
-169 GSAKLEEIREY
+169 GSAKLEDIKEY
-180 FSNLKIDY
+180 FSDRKIDY
-188 YVKKL
+188 YMKKL
-193 IEAGVVSKLQ
+193 LEAGVVRKLQ
-203 KIGNKIGKK
+203 LVGNKIGKK
-212 TEKLI
+212 TEKLL
-217 YLNEAASFEIK
+217 YLTEGGIFDIK
-228 KNANKQKE
+228 KNASKQKE
-236 ILELLK
+236 IFELLVN
-242 ENPGMSMY
+242 NPGISMS
-250 KIKEACGDCDSTVR
+250 KLKEACGDCDSAVKA
-264 IMEKKGYIRIEE
+264 MEKKGCIRIEE
-276 REEYRE
+276 REEYRR
-282 VNSKIYTEKI
+282 VNSKVYSEKR
-292 HKLSEAQLS
+292 HELSEAQLN
-301 ALENIRSFFS
+301 ALTNIRSFFS

-332 LIEESLAEGKDSIM
+332 LIEECIAEGKDSIM

-361 KNRFGD
+361 KNRFGE
-367 NIAIMHSRLSEG
+367 NIAVMHSSLSEG

-394 VAIGARSAVFVPFKA
+394 VAIGARSAVFAPFKA
-409 LGLIIIDEEHEHTYK
+409 LGIIIIDEEHENTYK
-424 SELKPKYLTREV
+424 SEIKPKYLTREI

-442 LEGAHLLM
+442 LEGARVLM
-450 GSATPSIETYYR
+450 GSATPCIETYYR
-462 AKVGELGLAELP
+462 AKVGDLGLVELP

-482 PEVEVVD
+482 PEVEVID

-498 KTIFSSSL
+498 KTIFSGSL

-511 ENLKS
+511 DNLKS
-516 GDQMILFL
+516 GDQIILFL

-550 LTYHMKSEK
+550 LTYHMRSEK

-575 PKCKSD
+575 PKCNSD
-581 KIKYFGVGTQKLE
+581 KIKFFGVGTQKLE

-602 VRNVLRMDADTTSRK
+602 VKNILRMDADTTSRK
-617 NSHEEILDK
+617 NSHQEILDK

-634 LLGTQM
+634 LIGTQM

-666 FRSGERTFQ
+666 FRAGERTFQ

-708 RSHDYKSFF
+708 RYHDYKGFY
-717 EQEIMLRKELGYPPF
+717 EQEIMLRRELAYPPF
-732 SSIANIMISGT
+732 STIANILISGT
-743 IESEVINYANEISL
+743 IEDEVIKYANEISQ
-757 LLDES
+757 LLDDR
-762 IKSYVDV
+762 IKLQDGV
-769 EKLGPAAATISRI
+769 EKLGPTAATISRI

-792 KSKSEEKLRTILR
+792 KSKSEEIVREILEG
-805 ALSETCGEGQS
+805 LSENCGEGQS
-816 NASISVDLNP
+816 NASISMDLNP
-826 QSMI
+826 QNML

>member
-1 MACAV
+1 M
-6 STDTDVSGES
+6 DKK
-16 FLDNNLFAEVIV
+16 LFAEVIV

-45 DMEDKVDVGSR
+45 EMEKSVAVGSR

-71 VFEVKDSIDF
+71 VLEVKDSIDF
-81 NVSKIKPVVRALDDE
+81 SPSRLKSLVRALDDE

-101 ELVELAKWMKYKYLS
+101 KLVELARWMREKYLC
-116 YYIDAIQAIV
+116 YYIDAIQAII
-126 PSPVRTKSSYSIE
+126 PSPVRTKSSYIIE
-139 LCDSEDIY
+139 LSDSEDAY
-147 EKITRLNSVNIIEI
+147 EKIAGLNSNSIMDI
-161 VEYLEING
+161 VEFIELNG
-169 GSAKLEEIREY
+169 GRVKLEDIKEY
-180 FSNLKIDY
+180 FSELKIEY
-188 YVKKL
+188 YIKKL
-193 IEAGVVSKLQ
+193 IETGAVKKQQL
-203 KIGNKIGKK
+203 IGNKIGKK
-212 TEKLI
+212 TEKLL
-217 YLNEAASFEIK
+217 YLNEEASFEIK
-228 KNANKQKE
+228 KNASKQKV
-236 ILELLK
+236 IYELLA
-242 ENPGMSMY
+242 ENPGMSLA
-250 KIKEACGDCDSTVR
+250 KLKKACGDCDSSVKA
-264 IMEKKGYIRIEE
+264 MEAKGYIRVVEKDD
-276 REEYRE
+276 YRE
-282 VNSKIYTEKI
+282 VVSKVYSEKR
-292 HKLSEAQLS
+292 HELSKGQKK
-301 ALENIRSFFS
+301 ALYDIKSFFN

-332 LIEESLAEGKDSIM
+332 LIEECLSMGKDSIM

-367 NIAIMHSRLSEG
+367 NVAVLHSSLSEG

-394 VAIGARSAVFVPFKA
+394 IAIGARSAVFAPFKA
-409 LGLIIIDEEHEHTYK
+409 LGLLIIDEEHEHTYK
-424 SELKPKYLTREV
+424 SEIKPKYLTREV
-436 AEKRCQ
+436 GEMRCR
-442 LEGAHLLM
+442 LEGANMLM

-462 AKVGELGLAELP
+462 ARIGELGLAELP
-474 DRVNGSPM
+474 ERVNESPM

-511 ENLKS
+511 DNLKKK
-516 GDQMILFL
+516 DQMILFL

-535 RQCGIVMK
+535 RECGIVMK

-565 GYERDNPTIC
+565 GYERDNPAVC

-602 VRNVLRMDADTTSRK
+602 VKNVLRMDADTTSKK
-617 NSHEEILDK
+617 NSHQEILDK

-652 VGVITADTSLNLPD
+652 VGVIAADTSLNLPD
-666 FRSGERTFQ
+666 FRSAERTFQ

-685 RASKKGRVIVQTY
+685 RGSKKGLVIVQTY

-708 RSHDYKSFF
+708 RYHDYKGFY
-717 EQEIMLRKELGYPPF
+717 EKEIMLRKELCYPPF
-732 SSIANIMISGT
+732 TSIANIIISGT
-743 IESEVINYANEISL
+743 KENEVIEYANEISI
-757 LLDES
+757 LLDAAL
-762 IKSYVDV
+762 KKYTGV
-769 EKLGPAAATISRI
+769 EKLGPAAASISRI

-792 KSKSEEKLRTILR
+792 KSSSEEILKEILR
-805 ALSETCGEGQS
+805 GISDTCGEGQS
-816 NASISVDLNP
+816 NASISLDLNP
-826 QSMI
+826 QSMV

>member
-1 MACAV
+1 M
-6 STDTDVSGES
+6 S
-16 FLDNNLFAEVIV
+16 NNLFAEVIV

-36 RTYSYLIPK
+36 RTYSYLVPEELK
-45 DMEDKVDVGSR
+45 DEVAVGSR

-71 VFEVKDSIDF
+71 VLDLKDSIDF
-81 NVSKIKPVVRALDDE
+81 SVSRIKPLVRVLDRE

-101 ELVELAKWMKYKYLS
+101 QLVQLAKWMQDKYLS
-116 YYIDAIQAIV
+116 YYLDAIQAIV
-126 PSPVRTKSSYSIE
+126 PSPVRTKSSYTIE
-139 LCDSEDIY
+139 LSEREDIY
-147 EKITRLNSVNIIEI
+147 DKIAGLNSNSMIEI
-161 VEYLEING
+161 VDFLELNG
-169 GSAKLEEIREY
+169 GSAKLEDIKEY
-180 FSNLKIDY
+180 FSDRKIDY
-188 YVKKL
+188 YIKKL
-193 IEAGVVSKLQ
+193 LEAGIVRKLQ
-203 KIGNKIGKK
+203 LIGDKIGKK
-212 TEKLI
+212 TEKHL
-217 YLNEAASFEIK
+217 YLTEGAGFEIK
-228 KNANKQKE
+228 KNASKQREVLEQLAKDPGIPVTKLRE
-236 ILELLK
+236 I
-242 ENPGMSMY
+242 
-250 KIKEACGDCDSTVR
+250 CGDCDSAVR
-264 IMEKKGYIRIEE
+264 ALVRKGLVRVEE
-276 REEYRE
+276 REEYRK
-282 VNSKIYTEKI
+282 VDSRVYSEKR
-292 HKLSEAQLS
+292 HELSEDQLS
-301 ALENIRSFFS
+301 ALANIRNFFWL
-311 QGKDVV
+311 GKDVL

-332 LIEESLAEGKDSIM
+332 LIEECLNQGKDSIM

-367 NIAIMHSRLSEG
+367 NIAVLHSSLSEG

-394 VAIGARSAVFVPFKA
+394 VAIGARSAVFAPFKA

-424 SELKPKYLTREV
+424 SEIKPKYLTREV
-436 AEKRCQ
+436 AEKRCR
-442 LEGAHLLM
+442 LEGARLLM

-462 AKVGELGLAELP
+462 AKAGELGLAELP

-498 KTIFSSSL
+498 RTIFSSSM

-511 ENLKS
+511 DNLKS

-535 RQCGIVMK
+535 RECGIVMK

-565 GYERDNPTIC
+565 GYKRDNPTAC

-617 NSHEEILDK
+617 NSHQEILDR

-685 RASKKGRVIVQTY
+685 RAAKKGRVIVQTY

-708 RSHDYKSFF
+708 RHHDYKGFY
-717 EQEIMLRKELGYPPF
+717 EQEIMLRQELGYPPF
-732 SSIANIMISGT
+732 SSIANIIISGT
-743 IESEVINYANEISL
+743 VEDEVIKYANEISRF
-757 LLDES
+757 LDER
-762 IKSYVDV
+762 IKEHTEV
-769 EKLGPAAATISRI
+769 EKLGPTAAAISRI

-792 KSKSEEKLRTILR
+792 KSISEEVLRDILR
-805 ALSETCGEGQS
+805 DLSGNCGEGQS
-816 NASISVDLNP
+816 NASISMDLNP
-826 QSMI
+826 QSML

>member
-1 MACAV
+1 M
-6 STDTDVSGES
+6 
-16 FLDNNLFAEVIV
+16 DNNLFAEVIV

-45 DMEDKVDVGSR
+45 DMEEKVAVGSR

-71 VFEVKDSIDF
+71 VLDIKDSIDF
-81 NVSKIKPVVRALDDE
+81 SVSRIKPVVRTLDEE

-101 ELVELAKWMKYKYLS
+101 QLVELAKWMKEKYLS

-126 PSPVRTKSSYSIE
+126 PSPVRTKSSYIIE
-139 LCDSEDIY
+139 LSDSEDIY
-147 EKITRLNSVNIIEI
+147 EKLGKLNSNNIMEI
-161 VEYLEING
+161 VEFLEQNS
-169 GSAKLEEIREY
+169 GSAELTEIKEY

-193 IEAGVVSKLQ
+193 LEAGVVRKLQ
-203 KIGNKIGKK
+203 KIGNKVGKK
-212 TEKLI
+212 TEKLL
-217 YLNEAASFEIK
+217 YLNDGASFELK
-228 KNANKQKE
+228 KNASKQKE

-242 ENPGMSMY
+242 NNPGVSISEL
-250 KIKEACGDCDSTVR
+250 KKKCGDCDSTVR
-264 IMEKKGYIRIEE
+264 AMEKKGYIRIEE
-276 REEYRE
+276 REEYRK
-282 VNSKIYTEKI
+282 VNSKVFSEKR
-292 HKLSEAQLS
+292 HELSEAQLS
-301 ALENIRSFFS
+301 ALANIRSFFS
-311 QGKDVV
+311 RDKAVV

-332 LIEESLAEGKDSIM
+332 LIEECLTQGKGSIM

-367 NIAIMHSRLSEG
+367 NIAVMHSSLSEG

-394 VAIGARSAVFVPFKA
+394 VAIGARSAVFAPFKN

-424 SELKPKYLTREV
+424 SEIKPKYLTREV
-436 AEKRCQ
+436 AERRCR

-462 AKVGELGLAELP
+462 AKTGELGLAELP
-474 DRVNGSPM
+474 ERVNGSPM

-511 ENLKS
+511 DNLKS

-565 GYERDNPTIC
+565 GYERDNPTVC

-617 NSHEEILDK
+617 NSHQEILDK

-708 RSHDYKSFF
+708 RYHDYKGFF

-732 SSIANIMISGT
+732 SSIANIIISGT
-743 IESEVINYANEISL
+743 IENEVIKYADEISRF
-757 LLDES
+757 LDER
-762 IKSYVDV
+762 IKSHTDI
-769 EKLGPAAATISRI
+769 EKLGPAAAAISRI

-792 KSKSEEKLRTILR
+792 KSKSEEILR
-805 ALSETCGEGQS
+805 AILGDLSEACGEGQS
-816 NASISVDLNP
+816 NASISMDLNP

>member
-1 MACAV
+1 
-6 STDTDVSGES
+6 
-16 FLDNNLFAEVIV
+16 LDKKLFAEVIV

-45 DMEDKVDVGSR
+45 DMEEKVLVGSR

-71 VFEVKDSIDF
+71 VLAIKDSIDF
-81 NVSKIKPVVRALDDE
+81 NISRIKPLVRTLDDE

-101 ELVELAKWMKYKYLS
+101 QLIELAKWMKNKYIS
-116 YYIDAIQAIV
+116 YYIDAIHAIV
-126 PSPVRTKSSYSIE
+126 PSPVRTKSSYTIE
-139 LCDSEDIY
+139 LADSDDIND
-147 EKITRLNSVNIIEI
+147 KIARLNSNIIIEI
-161 VEYLEING
+161 VEFLELNG
-169 GSAKLEEIREY
+169 GSAKLEDIKEY
-180 FSNLKIDY
+180 FSDRKIDY
-188 YVKKL
+188 YMKKL
-193 IEAGVVSKLQ
+193 LEAGVVRKLQ
-203 KIGNKIGKK
+203 LVGNKIGKK
-212 TEKLI
+212 TEKLL
-217 YLNEAASFEIK
+217 YLTEGGIFDIK
-228 KNANKQKE
+228 KNASKQKE
-236 ILELLK
+236 IFELLVN
-242 ENPGMSMY
+242 NPGISMS
-250 KIKEACGDCDSTVR
+250 KLKEACGDCDSAVKA
-264 IMEKKGYIRIEE
+264 MEKKGCIRIEE
-276 REEYRE
+276 REEYRR
-282 VNSKIYTEKI
+282 VNSKVYSEKR
-292 HKLSEAQLS
+292 HELSEAQLN
-301 ALENIRSFFS
+301 ALTNIRSFFS

-332 LIEESLAEGKDSIM
+332 LIEECIAEGKDSIM

-361 KNRFGD
+361 KNRFGE
-367 NIAIMHSRLSEG
+367 NIAVMHSSLSEG

-394 VAIGARSAVFVPFKA
+394 VAIGARSAVFAPFKA
-409 LGLIIIDEEHEHTYK
+409 LGIIIIDEEHENTYK
-424 SELKPKYLTREV
+424 SEIKPKYLTREI

-442 LEGAHLLM
+442 LEGARVLM
-450 GSATPSIETYYR
+450 GSATPCIETYYR
-462 AKVGELGLAELP
+462 AKVGDLGLVELP

-482 PEVEVVD
+482 PEVEVID

-498 KTIFSSSL
+498 KTIFSGSL

-511 ENLKS
+511 DNLKS
-516 GDQMILFL
+516 GDQIILFL

-550 LTYHMKSEK
+550 LTYHMRSEK

-575 PKCKSD
+575 PKCNSD

-602 VRNVLRMDADTTSRK
+602 VKNILRMDADTTSRK
-617 NSHEEILDK
+617 NSHQEILDK

-634 LLGTQM
+634 LIGTQM

-666 FRSGERTFQ
+666 FRAGERTFQ

-708 RSHDYKSFF
+708 RYHDYKGFY
-717 EQEIMLRKELGYPPF
+717 EQEIMLRRELAYPPF
-732 SSIANIMISGT
+732 STIANILISGT
-743 IESEVINYANEISL
+743 IEDEVIKYANEISQ
-757 LLDES
+757 LLDDR
-762 IKSYVDV
+762 IKLQDGV
-769 EKLGPAAATISRI
+769 EKLGPTAATISRI

-792 KSKSEEKLRTILR
+792 KSKSEEIVREILEG
-805 ALSETCGEGQS
+805 LSENCGEGQS
-816 NASISVDLNP
+816 NASISMDLNP
-826 QSMI
+826 QNML